1 MSTKKNIDGEEV
13 LPGHRGNLDDDQQKA
28 LREMYRRF
36 FELTTKN
43 VEVSEELEKKGG
55 PNKAT
60 GGGSSKAASGGKDE
74 KEAGKDIPK
83 GDAAKEE
90 AKKQEEMKEMNQFL
104 DKYGGPYLKRAV
116 WEFCKHDHP
125 DASFLRFLRA
135 RKWDVDRALA
145 MLAAALKF
153 RFDMDVEG
161 IITKGELG
169 LKDVPGFLN
178 QFRRGISYIQG
189 NSNAPGEYP
198 IYFIHV
204 ARHFTNAQKH
214 EVLQQ
219 FVLLAM
225 ENARQLTTP
234 PYEKAVIVFDM
245 NGFGLKNMDWQCVL
259 FLVKCLEAYYPESLQ
274 RIYVHGAPW
283 IFKGIWQVLQPML
296 DPVVRDKIKFSSKAH
311 ELADYI
317 PAEKLRLGMGGTMD
331 WDWDYIEPDPH
342 ENDHMK
348 DTETV
353 DAIKKQYMDLATKY
367 EDLTKE
373 WIEAGDTDDDAPD
386 LTHQREVVAKQL
398 RLCAFQGT
406 PYLRAKNIYQ
416 RAGILKEEHHH
427 TWEYPQ
433 KGGKTVTQTV
443 GDRHDIPTLK
453 KWLQDNDEDDL
464 TDTVVGRL
472 GLMGTESSGG
482 KGSSGKKGARKGSQ
496 KSESKPSKDTS
507 KEASKDTGKSSKD
520 EGAGDQKKSKAA
532 AGGAVGGL
540 AAGAGAMAGK
550 LKKGKKKE
558 PEPEPEPE
566 PEEES
571 EEEESEE
578 ESEEEEEED
587 EEEEQKPS
595 EKSASRGAN
604 GSARNGDAKKANEG
618 QEGDDSQTYTG
629 AAVGAATGAAAAVGA
644 TAAGAVSYLR
654 GGNQEENGGEPDKK
668 KQSYR
673 EPQQQDEDEE
683 DYDEDGDEDEGLEDE
698 DDMSDYSDDSITP
711 ETNVDL
717 AFVNPKGVKAADVKI
732 DDNDCREDLATV
744 REAMN
749 LFLNSRMR
757 EAEELCREGAEN
769 RLYKAEGMALINTV
783 KAVMTFEPHD
793 FETAIVCCKHSMN
806 IASHLRKKTGA
817 IGKLVGGG
825 KQKMYQKMSLVEQ
838 HAELVF
844 AESQLLKCVL
854 GIFYAGDAVAF
865 VKHAFGLRNSYFVMR
880 DLLEFVEYCDG
891 EAEEAQITGRRAN
904 VTVDQDFRSGV
915 YVGNATCSLV
925 LSMLPQRALKI
936 MEGFGFVGDRKFS
949 LDLYARAGGWTKN
962 KPLPTISAEAEGVR
976 RPLCDLAI
984 LVYHLTISNYIPLTD
999 VDFEF
1004 ADKILSWNL
1013 VRYPNGIFYLYFSAR
1028 LYCCQALPEK
1038 AIEYFRNAIESQRE
1052 YKQLHHMCFWDLAL
1066 TYLAT
1071 CDYARAHEC
1080 YDVLSRESNW
1090 SKAIYQYAKA
1100 VMLYETGMDDRA
1112 KSATVM
1118 RTVPKLV
1125 KKVAGRQIPF
1135 EQFAVLRAK
1144 KYINNSNRL
1153 PLPALEFS
1161 YLWHCM
1167 GNMPIFLMV
1176 EQTLT
1181 RIDEY
1186 IDELETYHEPKSFP
1200 GGETEFYGA
1209 YCIAYFLRGVALGH
1223 VAYPP
1228 PHTLVRL
1235 PADDSIGS
1243 LDDVEKDAVGSFE
1256 KVFKWAHKLDEV
1268 DRYVCYFAHY
1278 EFGRLL
1284 AAMNKGDAAR
1294 TEFRKVLSG
1303 KPLEAKGKGNLATGQ
1318 KASYLMSNMC
1328 QVRSHAAM
1336 ETMRIQSSR
1345 SRGSFFSSDS
1355 SSAAGS
1361 SIGGSLTS
1369 RSASMSSRDT
1379 SASSS
1384 RSRTSGKKVS
1394 RQGTGRSSRSSR
1406 ASEVSGPTDYT
1417 SSRRR

>member
-1 MSTKKNIDGEEV
+1 MATKKNFDGEDV
-13 LPGHRGNLDDDQQKA
+13 LPGYRGNLDAHQQEC
-28 LREMYRRF
+28 LREMYRRID
-36 FELTTKN
+36 ELTKQN
-43 VEVSEELEKKGG
+43 VQVSEELEKKGG
-55 PNKAT
+55 PTKAGGRGKAT
-60 GGGSSKAASGGKDE
+60 SGKDE
-74 KEAGKDIPK
+74 KDAGKDIPK

-90 AKKQEEMKEMNQFL
+90 AKKAEEMKEMNEFL
-104 DKYGGPYLKRAV
+104 DKYGGPYFRRGI

-125 DASFLRFLRA
+125 DASILRFLRA
-135 RKWDVDRALA
+135 RKWDIDRALA

-161 IITKGELG
+161 IIQKGEEG

-189 NSNAPGEYP
+189 NSAAPGEYP

-225 ENARQLTTP
+225 ENARMLTTP
-234 PYEKAVIVFDM
+234 PYEKAVVVFDM

-317 PAEKLRLGMGGTMD
+317 APEKLRQAMGGQMD
-331 WDWDYIEPDPH
+331 WEWDYLEPDPK
-342 ENDHMK
+342 ENECHNDK
-348 DTETV
+348 ETV
-353 DAIKKQYMDLATKY
+353 EAMKKQYLDLATKF
-367 EDLTKE
+367 EEVTKE
-373 WIEAGDTDDDAPD
+373 WIEAGPTDDDAPE
-386 LTHQREVVAKQL
+386 LTHRREVIAKQM
-398 RLCAFQGT
+398 RLTALQAT
-406 PYLRAKNIYQ
+406 PYFRAKNVYQ
-416 RAGILKEEHHH
+416 RAGIIKEEMH
-427 TWEYPQ
+427 TVWEYPQ
-433 KGGKTVTQTV
+433 KGGKSIKQTV
-443 GDRHDIPTLK
+443 GDRHNIPALK
-453 KWLQDNDEDDL
+453 KWLKDNDEDDL
-464 TDTVVGRL
+464 EDTPAGRL
-472 GLMGTESSGG
+472 GFCGTERGG
-482 KGSSGKKGARKGSQ
+482 KTSTKKSAQKDAAKDKKNGSSG
-496 KSESKPSKDTS
+496 
-507 KEASKDTGKSSKD
+507 
-520 EGAGDQKKSKAA
+520 AA
-532 AGGAVGGL
+532 A
-540 AAGAGAMAGK
+540 AAGAGAGAAAVGAGAAGAAAK
-550 LKKGKKKE
+550 SKGGKKKTQ
-558 PEPEPEPE
+558 EPEPEPE
-566 PEEES
+566 PEEDEDDDDDAF
-571 EEEESEE
+571 EETEPQPTKEAA
-578 ESEEEEEED
+578 
-587 EEEEQKPS
+587 KG
-595 EKSASRGAN
+595 RNGAATN
-604 GSARNGDAKKANEG
+604 GHAAAAKDGSA
-618 QEGDDSQTYTG
+618 DSSQQTYTG
-629 AAVGAATGAAAAVGA
+629 AAISAVTGAAAAAGA

-654 GGNQEENGGEPDKK
+654 GD
-668 KQSYR
+668 
-673 EPQQQDEDEE
+673 QQDTNGKSNGKQEHRGHEQDSDDYDEEYDDEE
-683 DYDEDGDEDEGLEDE
+683 DAEDGDA
-698 DDMSDYSDDSITP
+698 SSVYSDESITP
-711 ETNVDL
+711 ETNVSLD
-717 AFVNPKGVKAADVKI
+717 FVDPKGVKASECKI
-732 DDNDCREDLATV
+732 SDNECREDLATV

-749 LFLNSRMR
+749 LFMNSRMV

-769 RLYKAEGMALINTV
+769 RLYKAEGMALINSV
-783 KAVMTFEPHD
+783 KSIMTFEPQD
-793 FETAIVCCKHSMN
+793 FETAILCCRHSMN
-806 IASHLRKKTGA
+806 IASNLRKKQGT
-817 IGKLVGGG
+817 IGKLMGGS
-825 KQKMYQKMSLVEQ
+825 KQKNFQRMSLVEQ

-844 AESQLLKCVL
+844 AESQLLKCVI
-854 GIFYAGDAVAF
+854 GIFYAGDSIAF
-865 VKHAFGLRNSYFVMR
+865 VKHALGLRSSYFVMR

-891 EAEEAQITGRRAN
+891 EAEEAQISGRRAA

-925 LSMLPQRALKI
+925 LSLLPKRAHKLL
-936 MEGFGFVGDRKFS
+936 EGFGFVGDRRFS
-949 LDLYARAGGWTKN
+949 LDLYARAGGWTKS

-976 RPLCDLAI
+976 RPLCDIAM

-1004 ADKILSWNL
+1004 ADKVLSWNL
-1013 VRYPNGIFYLYFSAR
+1013 VRFPNGIFYLYFSAR
-1028 LYCCQALPEK
+1028 LYASQALPEK
-1038 AIEYFRNAIESQRE
+1038 AIEYYRNAIESQRE
-1052 YKQLHHMCFWDLAL
+1052 YKQLHHMCFWDLSL

-1135 EQFAVLRAK
+1135 ERFAVLRAK
-1144 KYINNSNRL
+1144 KYIANGNRSAL
-1153 PLPALEFS
+1153 PGLEFS

-1167 GNMPIFLMV
+1167 SMMPVFLMV

-1181 RIDEY
+1181 RIDEF
-1186 IDELETYHEPKSFP
+1186 IDELETYHDPKTYP
-1200 GGETEFYGA
+1200 GGESEFYGA
-1209 YCIAYFLRGVALGH
+1209 YCVSYFLRGVALAN

-1256 KVFKWAHKLDEV
+1256 KVFKWASKLDEV

-1284 AAMNKGDAAR
+1284 AAMNKPDAAKL
-1294 TEFRKVLSG
+1294 EFKKVLSG
-1303 KPLEAKGKGNLATGQ
+1303 KPLEAKGKGGIAGSS

-1336 ETMRIQSSR
+1336 ETMRIQSNR
-1345 SRGSFFSSDS
+1345 SRGSFFSSDA

-1361 SIGGSLTS
+1361 SIGSSLTSS
-1369 RSASMSSRDT
+1369 RSASLSSRNT
-1379 SASSS
+1379 SVSSRTGGASRTQKLGREGTT
-1384 RSRTSGKKVS
+1384 RSRTTSAAPS
-1394 RQGTGRSSRSSR
+1394 
-1406 ASEVSGPTDYT
+1406 DYT
-1417 SSRRR
+1417 GTRGKR